1 MGNMRFSIIIP
12 TYNRAHLITETID
25 SVINQTYS
33 DWELILIDDGST
45 DNTKEVIS
53 KFIKQDLRIRYLFQE
68 NAERSVARN
77 NGINHVKGDWICFL
91 DSDDLFA
98 SNHLEGVHNFIQI
111 NNIKTGLLFTGFIQ
125 KNNDTTVS
133 YPNNVETN
141 KMQDYFFR
149 NPVNPTRVCIKS
161 EIAKSHRFREDAIIV
176 EDTLYWI
183 EVCLKHKVYPIN
195 QNTAIYN
202 VHQDNSVNIKNNAY
216 QQLLNGINNFKRNN
230 RAVFNSI
237 SPNVRN
243 EVMSEIYFGIAK
255 YQILNNNRG
264 ICFIHIMKSLGTDIS
279 HKQSKHR
286 ILILFYLLFKSRSSL
301 LKIMNV

>member
-1 MGNMRFSIIIP
+1 MRNIRFSIIIP
-12 TYNRAHLITETID
+12 TYNRADMIAETIE
-25 SVINQTYS
+25 SVINQTHY

-45 DNTKEVIS
+45 DNTKEVVS
-53 KFIKQDLRIRYLFQE
+53 KFIKQDLRIRYVFQE

-77 NGINHVKGDWICFL
+77 NGIQNAKGDWICFL

-98 SNHLEGVHNFIQI
+98 SNHLEGIHKFIHI
-111 NNIKTGLLFTGFIQ
+111 NNIKTGLLFTGFVQ

-133 YPNNVETN
+133 CPNNVETH

-149 NPVNPTRVCIKS
+149 NPVNPTRVCLKA
-161 EIAKSHRFREDAIIV
+161 EIAKTHNFREDAIIV

-183 EVCLKHKVYPIN
+183 EVSQKYKVYPIN

-202 VHQDNSVNIKNNAY
+202 VHKDNSINIKNNAY
-216 QQLLNGINNFKRNN
+216 QQLLNGINNFKRNK
-230 RAVFNSI
+230 RTVFNSI

-243 EVMSEIYFGIAK
+243 EVISEIYFGIAK
-255 YQILNNNRG
+255 YQILNNKRG
-264 ICFIHIMKSLGTDIS
+264 NCFIFIMKSLATDMR
-279 HKQSKHR
+279 HKQNKHR
-286 ILILFYLLFKSRSSL
+286 ILILFYLLFKSRGSL